1 MAKRVKVT
9 RKELFKEPDQFLSAT
24 QKISLYASQHGTNL
38 IIGTGII
45 VVLFALLAGYR
56 YNQQVK
62 SLRMESLYFKM
73 VKIHDQKLGK
83 DSQGTASELEKL
95 LGQFSDGPQQV
106 RASLLLAEEYFRNE
120 HFDNAIA
127 LYTEILQQAEAK
139 DLSRQLA
146 RVGLAYSYE
155 GKKDYEKAIDIY
167 KSLVN
172 ASDGFP
178 LFDVY
183 IGLARCYEL
192 NNDKKN
198 ALLTL
203 REVESKFQ
211 GHPKLESVERRISKL
226 AGQA

>member
-1 MAKRVKVT
+1 MAKRIKVT
-9 RKELFKEPDQFLSAT
+9 RKELFKEPDQFLSLT

-38 IIGTGII
+38 IIGAGIT

-56 YNQQVK
+56 YNQQAK

-73 VKIHDQKLGK
+73 VKIHDQEPGK
-83 DSQGTASELEKL
+83 DSQDTTSELEKVL
-95 LGQFSDGPQQV
+95 DQFSNGPQQV
-106 RASLLLAEEYFRNE
+106 RASLLLAEEYFRRE
-120 HFDNAIA
+120 QFDKAIA
-127 LYTEILQQAEAK
+127 LYADILKQSETK
-139 DLSRQLA
+139 DLSNQLA
-146 RVGLAYSYE
+146 KVGLAYSYE
-155 GKKDYEKAIDIY
+155 GKKDYEKAVEIY

-172 ASDGFP
+172 ASNGFP

-192 NNDKKN
+192 NNDQKN

-211 GHPKLESVERRISKL
+211 GHPQLESVERRISKL